1 MKNKYRWN
9 IKKFMS
15 NLIVVISVLFVIWV
29 LLSWV
34 DISIHNLSENPT
46 YLDFN
51 FFKLII
57 ENL

>member
-34 DISIHNLSENPT
+34 DIRIHNLSENPT